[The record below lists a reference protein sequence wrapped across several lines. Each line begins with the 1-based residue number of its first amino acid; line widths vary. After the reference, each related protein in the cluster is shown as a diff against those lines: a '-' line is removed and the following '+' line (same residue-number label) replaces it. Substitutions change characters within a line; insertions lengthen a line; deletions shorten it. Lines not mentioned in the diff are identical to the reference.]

1 MRRSDIPLR
10 HMTNVIV
17 TCIVLHNICT
27 IGNDKF
33 DIEWIE
39 EVERELSRRIENRSL
54 REGQEMRAELAAIG
68 EVRNI
73 SITENDT
80 RRAEVVDR
88 DTEIFL
94 IKENE
99 KDEDLLI
106 EATNMHIAIAK
117 SLWQIKLQKN
127 SNLEF
132 QDMDTDS
139 DMSM

>member
-1 MRRSDIPLR
+1 
-10 HMTNVIV
+10 
-17 TCIVLHNICT
+17 
-27 IGNDKF
+27 
-33 DIEWIE
+33 
-39 EVERELSRRIENRSL
+39 
-54 REGQEMRAELAAIG
+54 MRAELVAIG
-68 EVRNI
+68 EVKNI

-88 DTEIFL
+88 DTKRI
-94 IKENE
+94 E

-106 EATNMHIAIAK
+106 EATNMHTTIAK

-139 DMSM
+139 DMNT